1 MFKQVSEINESNL
14 FNHVWSLSMVGLA
27 EWLYIQV
34 SLPLKALTLKVLKL
48 NYSTLLFSPP
58 TLHLPQLS
66 PTHLSLSLSLVFL
79 WVRGCHQGDG
89 CHCRH
94 GDGLHRASQL
104 LSGTINK
111 HQSLVNISPAA
122 QSSNLSH
129 SSRVHMRCIME
140 RWWKTKGNRKQTRWE

>member
-1 MFKQVSEINESNL
+1 MTVYTSVSTFEGLDFKSIKTKL
-14 FNHVWSLSMVGLA
+14 FYFA
-27 EWLYIQV
+27 F
-34 SLPLKALTLKVLKL
+34 
-48 NYSTLLFSPP
+48 FSPP